1 MISFPREYPAGDY
14 ARDFHEELEC
24 IKKKYPFA
32 IVVGGTG
39 FYFQAIEKGMFEAG
53 KADEEVMVKIK
64 RELEEKDGPE
74 NLYKELLAV
83 DPDSA
88 KTIHQN
94 DYYRL
99 QRALGI
105 WRTKGISIS
114 DLKKQMSKLS
124 FPYPLRKFSIHAD
137 KILLEEKILKRTQA
151 MLKLGLIS
159 EVEELLNKGYRY
171 WAPMKSVG
179 YRETIDFIDG
189 KVRTQAELKENIMIS
204 TRQLAKKQRT
214 WFQRDTDVV
223 WVTQENAVSLIEES
237 IF

>member
-1 MISFPREYPAGDY
+1 
-14 ARDFHEELEC
+14 
-24 IKKKYPFA
+24 
-32 IVVGGTG
+32 
-39 FYFQAIEKGMFEAG
+39 
-53 KADEEVMVKIK
+53 
-64 RELEEKDGPE
+64 
-74 NLYKELLAV
+74 
-83 DPDSA
+83 
-88 KTIHQN
+88 
-94 DYYRL
+94 
-99 QRALGI
+99 
-105 WRTKGISIS
+105 
-114 DLKKQMSKLS
+114 
-124 FPYPLRKFSIHAD
+124 
-137 KILLEEKILKRTQA
+137 